1 MQRRNMLRSLGL
13 LSAGLGLGTE
23 TLAKTTV
30 STRSALRIAHITD
43 VHIQHLLGAARGFER
58 CLHHLQ
64 NLERKP
70 DFIFNGGDAIMG
82 LKQASLRQ
90 NEKQF
95 GLFHEV
101 LLSENSLPVYHCIGN
116 HDIWHSDKAD
126 FNSEKLRTQDLAGL
140 QKPYYSLSKK
150 GWHFIVLDSVQ
161 SDHSK
166 KNYVGRLDEEQL
178 HWLQNELKSVSPET
192 PVCLLSHIPILSAC
206 VFFDGKN
213 YKGQTWQLSGSWM
226 HSDASELTEL
236 FYQYPNVKLALS
248 GHIHLLDKV
257 VYNKVTY
264 CCNGAVSGAW
274 WMGNYKQT
282 APGYA
287 LIDLFEDGTFEVN
300 YQSYEIRKTG

>member
-1 MQRRNMLRSLGL
+1 MQRRNVLKSLGL

-23 TLAKTTV
+23 TLAK
-30 STRSALRIAHITD
+30 SSAANQPVLRIAHLTD
-43 VHIQHLLGAARGFER
+43 IHMQHFLGAAKGLER

-64 NLERKP
+64 NLDRKP

-90 NEKQF
+90 NERQF
-95 GLFHEV
+95 DLFKEV
-101 LLSENSLPVYHCIGN
+101 LTSENSLEVYQCIGN
-116 HDIWHSDKAD
+116 HDIWHSEKAD
-126 FNSEKLRTQDLAGL
+126 FYGEKKRAQDFLEL
-140 QKPYYSLSKK
+140 PEPYYSFQKK

-161 SDHSK
+161 HDAGK
-166 KNYVGRLDEEQL
+166 KNYVGKLQEEQMD
-178 HWLQNELKSVSPET
+178 WLKNELNTVSSDT
-192 PVCLLSHIPILSAC
+192 PVCIMSHIPILSAC

-226 HSDASELTEL
+226 HADASELTEL
-236 FYQYPNVKLALS
+236 FYKYPNVKLALS

-274 WMGNYKQT
+274 WMGSYKQT
-282 APGYA
+282 SPGYA
-287 LIDLFEDGTFEVN
+287 LADLFEDGSFEVT
-300 YQSYEIRKTG
+300 YQPYQA